1 MEYIV
6 YLLVLF
12 VSGSFLLKVS
22 FYPLWGK
29 VAVAVAGAL
38 FMGLVTPW
46 ITELPPTWM
55 TRFITYRPQLLDLS
69 VCITLEAAIMIGFCF
84 SRVAASF
91 RTESLFARSGRFLLL
106 CYPGLLVG
114 GSGCFLLSKIL
125 YSVPGINFQTLPW
138 MASGAALLVV
148 GCGAE
153 GGKRLMPGQSLR
165 LELLFVVNLFVL
177 ILTIILTG
185 Y

>member
-84 SRVAASF
+84 SRVATSH
-91 RTESLFARSGRFLLL
+91 REETLFAHVGRVLLF
-106 CYPGLLVG
+106 CYPGV
-114 GSGCFLLSKIL
+114 
-125 YSVPGINFQTLPW
+125 
-138 MASGAALLVV
+138 
-148 GCGAE
+148 
-153 GGKRLMPGQSLR
+153 LMPP
-165 LELLFVVNLFVL
+165 LFPIADRSWPLARNHL
-177 ILTIILTG
+177 
-185 Y
+185 